1 MAEHPVH
8 PTEALDELDPH
19 HESHHHG
26 HVIVR
31 PTTLVAVLLTLLF
44 LTGVTVG
51 AAHLEGWVAETWHI
65 HVPSLFNAFVALSI
79 AVAKAILVFLFFM
92 QLKYDS
98 PLNSIIMGFCFFA
111 VGLFL
116 FFSMIDLG
124 NRAVIY
130 PYKNGEI
137 QIGGQGIATEREVKD
152 LSGNL
157 VKDASGNPVKIGI
170 NTSNK
175 PIVEWARQ
183 RKIEEIGELAQ
194 LGKLDPPLQPGET
207 PDERYKEMKAKA
219 HAETRG
225 AHHEEGPV
233 ISNANLSRAPKSLGA
248 ELYADR
254 KAAPEHGEK

>member
-19 HESHHHG
+19 HESHAHG

-31 PTTLVAVLLTLLF
+31 PTTLVAVLVTLLF
-44 LTGVTVG
+44 LTGLTVG
-51 AAHLEGWVAETWHI
+51 AAHVEGWISETWHI
-65 HVPSLFNAFVALSI
+65 HVPSLFNACIALSI
-79 AVAKAILVFLFFM
+79 AVVKAVLVFLFFM

-130 PYKNGEI
+130 PYKSGEI
-137 QIGGQGIATEREVKD
+137 QLGGLGIATEREVKD
-152 LSGNL
+152 YSGN
-157 VKDASGNPVKIGI
+157 VEKDASGNPIKIGI
-170 NTSNK
+170 NTNNE
-175 PIVEWARQ
+175 PIVQWARE
-183 RKIEEIGELAQ
+183 RRIHIIGELAA
-194 LGKLDPPLQPGET
+194 LGKLDPPLAPDET
-207 PDERYKEMKAKA
+207 PDIRYKTEKARA
-219 HAETRG
+219 HAESRG
-225 AHHEEGPV
+225 AHHEGGP
-233 ISNANLSRAPKSLGA
+233 ILSNANLSRAPKPLGP

-254 KAAPEHGEK
+254 KSEPEHGEK